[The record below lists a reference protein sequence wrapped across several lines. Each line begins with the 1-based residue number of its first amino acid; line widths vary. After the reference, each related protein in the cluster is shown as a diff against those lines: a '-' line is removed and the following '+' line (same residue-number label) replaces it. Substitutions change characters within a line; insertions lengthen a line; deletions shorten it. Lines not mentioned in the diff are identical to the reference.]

1 MRIRG
6 PLDSG
11 SNLVRDYVDRVRSL
25 QFAGRFA
32 SRRGALSDFGT
43 WRSYRRRD
51 GGLPHRL
58 ATVATMRDG
67 TCRMR
72 SLCEQDD
79 RGRLLLGTLA
89 IGAVALAG
97 LEPR

>member
-1 MRIRG
+1 MLARIAE
-6 PLDSG
+6 
-11 SNLVRDYVDRVRSL
+11 NLNPRVF
-25 QFAGRFA
+25 QV
-32 SRRGALSDFGT
+32 SRLAQGALSDFGIR
-43 WRSYRRRD
+43 RSYRRRD